1 MSEWSFRDTVVQAD
15 RSSVREIVRSTGFF
29 SAEEIDVAEEL
40 VCEHL
45 QKGPASGYLF
55 VFAQSPDGQVLGY
68 ACYGPVPCTFTGS
81 RRAG

>member
-15 RSSVREIVRSTGFF
+15 RGSVREIVRSTGFF

-45 QKGPASGYLF
+45 Q
-55 VFAQSPDGQVLGY
+55 
-68 ACYGPVPCTFTGS
+68 
-81 RRAG
+81 